1 MPTPLL
7 KLIPGFLFFIIGLI
21 FINPLF
27 AQQPAISKK
36 ILKPAV
42 QIGKDHVTEVIS
54 LMGDNFTHSRFS
66 AQSTFSSAVP
76 NAIQQRKQD
85 HGNKFQAARNT
96 GSIKNLMASSSEQSV
111 CYAISGRNFLFQDSI
126 LMYTGDPSLTAD
138 GNVIVSGE
146 YADYSTL
153 PLVSA
158 GGFCMKTDLQGN
170 IIWAKLFDSAVHK
183 KFGYINYTKSLELS
197 DGSILLAGRT
207 SNDIYVNADFIL
219 TKLDKNGNLIWTKTY
234 QSRLWQGFN
243 GSGDYFVLNDL
254 KEDKSTGDIYFVG
267 SHWFSSVAVTKVNSN
282 NGAIIWSNAYDT
294 FDNDYG
300 FGIVINAGNL
310 FVFQLSLSTYNVNNI
325 NVTSVNKVNGDSIF
339 TRFYKFDGGPLDP
352 QMYKTF
358 QVQHLNNGHYML
370 SGATT
375 QFSEFP
381 SFTGTKDLYH
391 AEIIE
396 FDESLNFVNAFGF
409 KNRIESN
416 GYNTKVTLYPDG
428 SGVFTML
435 DFISSFTGESEICL
449 FKGDQIYHQ
458 RRRLI
463 NNEGIPHE
471 PFAVRLSNGGSLM
484 IKLMGDSTKM
494 AKDGSRLDY
503 YRIHPS
509 DTPSTCLGILSSSNS
524 TWHRTYNPY
533 QSKIDS
539 VKRNIFRESTV
550 KTFDTW
556 NFTAAPAPACTVVSN
571 CDTLSL
577 TSSETSVC
585 PGTVITL
592 TTSKNSS
599 CGSLIPLS
607 FDSSKV
613 GLVTR
618 LTDSTYSFQ
627 MTTPGNI
634 YISAS
639 LLGCAQL
646 NDTVHIQVLP
656 ARNAVNLGNDSVICP
671 GNSIKLNAGSGFAS
685 YLWQDGLTDSIYTV
699 TQPGT
704 YIVAALNGCGVT
716 FRDTIIVYSHAPI
729 PFNIGMDRTKCNGD
743 TVHLNAPPGFLNYT
757 WSNNYNISS
766 LTTQTVVVNPMIDT
780 SYYVKAEKSP
790 GCFAY
795 DTVNIRVL
803 KSPVINL
810 GDDRRFCLGDSA
822 ALAAGPGFH
831 SYLWNKGQITET
843 ITAKSAGIYWVNAT
857 TSNGCSSR
865 DTVEV
870 LNPFALPVVKLDKN
884 NALCFGQSKTLTAG
898 FFDSYIWNTGATIQ
912 SINVTN
918 IGTYSVIATD
928 ENGCKGTDTTTIQK
942 INPLPVKFLLA
953 DTSIC
958 EYESLLLKPLNS
970 YNKYAWSNGE
980 NKQSI
985 TVKKPGIYW
994 LEVTDMN
1001 ACIGRD
1007 TIVVS
1012 PKKCMAGFFAP
1023 TAFTPNGDNLN
1034 DSFAPLIFGNVVSY
1048 RFTIFNRWGEVVFQT
1063 TEARK
1068 GWDGTFKGHLEPSAV
1083 FSWICTY
1090 QLEDEKPKTEKGT
1103 AALIR

>member
-7 KLIPGFLFFIIGLI
+7 KLIPGFLFFVILLV
-21 FINPLF
+21 FNNPLF
-27 AQQPAISKK
+27 AQQPAISRK
-36 ILKPAV
+36 IVLPAG
-42 QIGKDHVTEVIS
+42 QSGKDPVTEAIS
-54 LMGDNFTHSRFS
+54 RSGDNSTHHRFS
-66 AQSTFSSAVP
+66 SHPNLLSAVP
-76 NAIQQRKQD
+76 YAKQQLIQH
-85 HGNKFQAARNT
+85 HGNKVQAARNA

-126 LMYTGDPSLTAD
+126 FLYTGDPSLTAD

-146 YADYSTL
+146 YSDYSIQ

-170 IIWAKLFDSAVHK
+170 IIWAKLFDSTVHK
-183 KFGYINYTKSLELS
+183 KFGYINYIKSLELS

-207 SNDIYVNADFIL
+207 SNDIYVSADFIL
-219 TKLDKNGNLIWTKTY
+219 TKLDKNGKLIWTKTY

-243 GSGDYFVLNDL
+243 GSGDHFALNDL
-254 KEDKSTGDIYFVG
+254 KEDTSTGDIYFVG
-267 SHWFSSVAVTKVNSN
+267 SHWFSSVAVTKVNTN

-294 FDNDYG
+294 FNSEYG
-300 FGIVINAGNL
+300 FGIVINAGDL
-310 FVFQLSLSTYNVNNI
+310 LVFQLSVGSTNANTI

-339 TRFYKFDGGPLDP
+339 TRFYQYSGGPNEPL
-352 QMYKTF
+352 MYKTF
-358 QVQHLNNGHYML
+358 EVKHLNNGHYML

-375 QFSEFP
+375 QFSEF
-381 SFTGTKDLYH
+381 SGFTGTKDLYH

-396 FDESLNFVNAFGF
+396 FDENLNFVKAFGF

-416 GYNTKVTLYPDG
+416 GYNTKVTIYPDG

-458 RRRLI
+458 RRRLHS
-463 NNEGIPHE
+463 NEGIPHE
-471 PFAVRLSNGGSLM
+471 PYSLPLSNGGSLM
-484 IKLMGDSTKM
+484 IKLMGDSTK
-494 AKDGSRLDY
+494 AATDGSRLDY

-509 DTPSTCLGILSSSNS
+509 DTPSTCLGILSTSTS
-524 TWHRTYNPY
+524 TWHRTYKPY
-533 QSKIDS
+533 QGRIDS
-539 VKRNIFRESTV
+539 VKKNIFRESTV
-550 KTFDTW
+550 KTLDTW
-556 NFTAAPAPACTVVSN
+556 EFTAAPAPACTVVSN

-577 TSSETSVC
+577 TTSETSVC
-585 PGTVITL
+585 SGTVITL
-592 TTSKNSS
+592 TATKNSA

-613 GLVTR
+613 RLVAR

-634 YISAS
+634 DISAS
-639 LLGCAQL
+639 LRGCTQL
-646 NDTVHIQVLP
+646 NDTVFVQVLP
-656 ARNAVNLGNDSVICP
+656 AINAVNLGKDSVICP
-671 GNSIKLNAGSGFAS
+671 GNNIKLNAGYGFAS
-685 YLWQDGLTDSIYTV
+685 YVWQDGLTDSIYTV

-704 YIVAALNGCGVT
+704 YSVTAVNGCGVT
-716 FRDTIIVYSHAPI
+716 FRDTIIVSAHAPI

-743 TVHLNAPPGFLNYT
+743 TLHLSAPAGFLNYT

-766 LTTQTVVVNPMIDT
+766 LTAQAVVVNPMIDT

-803 KSPVINL
+803 RSPAINL
-810 GDDRRFCLGDSA
+810 GANRSFCLGDSA
-822 ALAAGPGFH
+822 VLDAGPGFQ
-831 SYLWNKGQITET
+831 SYLWSSGQITEKVT
-843 ITAKSAGIYWVNAT
+843 VKASGIYWVYAT
-857 TSNGCSSR
+857 TSDGCSSR
-865 DTVEV
+865 DTVEI
-870 LNPFALPVVKLDKN
+870 LNPFTLPVVKLDKN

-898 FFDSYIWNTGATIQ
+898 VFASYNWNTGATTQ
-912 SINVTN
+912 AINVTD
-918 IGTYSVIATD
+918 IGTYSVIVTD
-928 ENGCKGTDTTTIQK
+928 QNGCKGKDSSTIQK
-942 INPLPVKFLLA
+942 INPLPAKFLSA
-953 DTSIC
+953 DTAIC
-958 EYESLLLKPLNS
+958 EYESLLLKPLNP
-970 YNKYAWSNGE
+970 YNTYAWSNGE

-994 LEVTDMN
+994 LEVTDIN

-1034 DSFAPLIFGNVVSY
+1034 DSYAPLLFGNVVSY
-1048 RFTIFNRWGEVVFQT
+1048 RFTIFNRWGEIVFQT
-1063 TEARK
+1063 SEARK
-1068 GWDGTFKGHLEPSAV
+1068 GWDGTFKGRQEPSSV

-1090 QLEDEKPKTEKGT
+1090 QFEGEKPKTEKGT